1 MLSNVVHLNSYLII
15 FENGLPNLTSAT
27 VKFFFTNWYI
37 QMYAVQ
43 YKIPT
48 MQYNIKIPTMQY
60 NIKVPTMQYNIKIPT
75 MQCNIKILTM
85 HQMRIQIGVYIIRE
99 KPVTHATMFVL
110 NDSTEKK
117 KQHTKHYLY
126 IIFKKINVK

>member
-1 MLSNVVHLNSYLII
+1 
-15 FENGLPNLTSAT
+15 
-27 VKFFFTNWYI
+27 
-37 QMYAVQ
+37 MYAVQ

-48 MQYNIKIPTMQY
+48 MQYNIKIPTMQYNIKVPTMQYTIKIPTMQY